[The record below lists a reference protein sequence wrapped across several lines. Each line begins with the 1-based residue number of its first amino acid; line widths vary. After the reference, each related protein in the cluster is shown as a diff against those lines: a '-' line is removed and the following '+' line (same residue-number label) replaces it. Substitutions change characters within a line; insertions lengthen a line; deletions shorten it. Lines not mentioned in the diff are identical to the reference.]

1 MIWQDVCLTKTG
13 PTTVNFQELN
23 ALNNLALRE
32 AKKYPVKRFLFDDLY
47 QKTGKRFIDVLSKKF
62 WQAFIVF

>member
-1 MIWQDVCLTKTG
+1 MICQDVCLIKMG

-47 QKTGKRFIDVLSKKF
+47 
-62 WQAFIVF
+62 